1 MTIKSILVHARLMR
15 LLSAMLIASV
25 VLSAFATAAS
35 ADTGSLA
42 SQIEQVRGATGQ
54 YQDVATAQAAGY
66 AKFLDCIDEPGQGAM
81 GIHYVNSNL
90 AGDTVLDP
98 LRPEALVYAPGEDGQ
113 LQLVALEYIV
123 FQTKWDWDGQTSTPP
138 KLFGQTFSLVGSPN
152 RYGLPAFYELHV
164 WAWKN
169 NPSGM
174 FYEWNPGVSCA
185 PAIDRLNLAANSQ

>member
-1 MTIKSILVHARLMR
+1 MTIKSTLVHARLMR

-25 VLSAFATAAS
+25 VLSGAATVAL
-35 ADTGSLA
+35 ADTGWLA

-54 YQDVATAQAAGY
+54 YQDIATAQTAGY
-66 AKFLDCIDEPGQGAM
+66 AKFLGCIDEPGQGGM

-98 LRPEALVYAPGEDGQ
+98 QRPEALVYEPGENGQ
-113 LQLVALEYIV
+113 LKLVALEYIV
-123 FQTKWDWDGQTSTPP
+123 FQVKWDGDGQSNTPP
-138 KLFGQTFSLVGSPN
+138 KLFGQTFNLVGSPN

-169 NPSGM
+169 NPSGV
-174 FYEWNPGVSCA
+174 FYEWNPDVSCA
-185 PAIDRLNLAANSQ
+185 AITDRLNLAADSQ